1 MAILDWFTRK
11 VGSPKPRIGETIA
24 FDIAQDGNEIA
35 ARGDGIEVNFAVE
48 GIDLPPKADANF
60 AVWGLLPLA
69 MEEGFNLHIN
79 RPTDPLVAANAERV
93 SEIWEMWVPNRYR
106 SIKVSGEGGWSRGQ
120 SKRQNRVQLFSGG
133 IDSTYSVWKN
143 RDGGYVATVCGVD
156 KTDESNIDQLIAK
169 TDPLIEA
176 LNYRRI
182 VIRTN
187 AQREPSA
194 ITHAFT
200 LAGSLFLLSDLFEEG
215 TLAADSTYAEDMAT
229 FPWGTNHVTNEY
241 LAGSD
246 FSVRTIGADVAR
258 TDKITAIMGAGL
270 DPRTLSFCR
279 KRGVMPDNCGTCRK
293 CIRTKAMFLVS
304 TGSIPE
310 IFADNSFTETLAKE
324 MAKNFS
330 ERVHLF
336 DIYHCARN
344 RGVLDKIPTLAALVE
359 QCRAQGGEEA
369 DH

>member
-1 MAILDWFTRK
+1 MAILDWLTRN
-11 VGSPKPRIGETIA
+11 VGSPKSRIGETIA

-35 ARGDGIEVNFAVE
+35 ARSDGIEVNFAVE
-48 GIDLPPKADANF
+48 GIEMPPKADANF
-60 AVWGLLPLA
+60 AVWGLLPWA

-79 RPTDPLVAANAERV
+79 RPIDPLVAANAERV
-93 SEIWEMWVPNRYR
+93 SQIWEMWVPNRYR
-106 SIKVSGEGGWSRGQ
+106 SIKVSGEAGWSRGQ

-143 RDGGYVATVCGVD
+143 RDNGYVATVCGVD
-156 KTDESNIDQLIAK
+156 RTDESNIGQLIAK

-187 AQREPSA
+187 AQRDPTA

-200 LAGSLFLLSDLFEEG
+200 LAGSLFLLSDLFAEG

-229 FPWGTNHVTNEY
+229 FPWGTNPNEY

-246 FSVRTIGADVAR
+246 FSVRTVGANVAR
-258 TDKITAIMGAGL
+258 TDKISAIMG
-270 DPRTLSFCR
+270 
-279 KRGVMPDNCGTCRK
+279 DNCGTCRK

-310 IFADNSFTETLAKE
+310 IFVDNSFNEVLAQQ
-324 MAKNFS
+324 MARKFS

-336 DIYHCARN
+336 DIYHCAKS
-344 RGVLDKIPTLAALVE
+344 RGVLDKIPTLTALVE
-359 QCRAQGGEEA
+359 QCRAQGAEESG
-369 DH
+369 H

>member
-1 MAILDWFTRK
+1 MAILDWLTRN
-11 VGSPKPRIGETIA
+11 VGSPKSRIGETIA

-35 ARGDGIEVNFAVE
+35 ARGDGVEVNFAVE

-60 AVWGLLPLA
+60 AVWGLLPWA
-69 MEEGFNLHIN
+69 MEGGFNLHIN
-79 RPTDPLVAANAERV
+79 RPIDPLVAANAERV
-93 SEIWEMWVPNRYR
+93 SQIWEMWVPNRYR

-143 RDGGYVATVCGVD
+143 RDNGYVATVCGVD
-156 KTDESNIDQLIAK
+156 RTDESNIGQLIAK

-187 AQREPSA
+187 AQRAPTA

-200 LAGSLFLLSDLFEEG
+200 LAGGLFLLSDLFAEG
-215 TLAADSTYAEDMAT
+215 TLAANSTYAEDMAT

-246 FSVRTIGADVAR
+246 FSVRTVGADVAR
-258 TDKITAIMGAGL
+258 TDKIAAIMDAGL

-279 KRGVMPDNCGTCRK
+279 KLDVMPDNCGTCRK

-310 IFADNSFTETLAKE
+310 IFVDNSFNETLAQE
-324 MAKNFS
+324 MAKKFS

-336 DIYHCARN
+336 DIYHCAKS
-344 RGVLDKIPTLAALVE
+344 RGVLDKIPTLTALVE
-359 QCRAQGGEEA
+359 QCRAQGA
-369 DH
+369 

>member
-1 MAILDWFTRK
+1 M
-11 VGSPKPRIGETIA
+11 
-24 FDIAQDGNEIA
+24 
-35 ARGDGIEVNFAVE
+35 
-48 GIDLPPKADANF
+48 
-60 AVWGLLPLA
+60 
-69 MEEGFNLHIN
+69 
-79 RPTDPLVAANAERV
+79 
-93 SEIWEMWVPNRYR
+93 
-106 SIKVSGEGGWSRGQ
+106 
-120 SKRQNRVQLFSGG
+120 
-133 IDSTYSVWKN
+133 
-143 RDGGYVATVCGVD
+143 
-156 KTDESNIDQLIAK
+156 
-169 TDPLIEA
+169 IEA

-324 MAKNFS
+324 MAKNFPNGFTCS
-330 ERVHLF
+330 TFITAPEIAACWTRSPLSPLSWSNAGPKAAKRRTIELLSAAGHEVV
-336 DIYHCARN
+336 DDGASQVPKAVPGRIMVEARGT
-344 RGVLDKIPTLAALVE
+344 RSA
-359 QCRAQGGEEA
+359 R
-369 DH
+369 

>member
-1 MAILDWFTRK
+1 MAILDWFARK
-11 VGSPKPRIGETIA
+11 IESPRSRVGETIA
-24 FDIAQDGNEIA
+24 IDIAQAGNEIA
-35 ARGDGIEVNFAVE
+35 ACGDGIEVNFAVE

-79 RPTDPLVAANAERV
+79 RPIDPLVAANAEHL
-93 SEIWEMWVPNRYR
+93 SEIWETWVPNRYR
-106 SIKVSGEGGWSRGQ
+106 SIKVSGEGGWSRGP

-133 IDSTYSVWKN
+133 IDSTYSVWRN
-143 RDGGYVATVCGVD
+143 RDDGYAATVCGVD
-156 KTDESNIDQLIAK
+156 KTDESNIDQLVAK
-169 TDPLIEA
+169 TDPLLDA
-176 LNYRRI
+176 LDYRRI

-187 AQREPSA
+187 VQRDPSA

-246 FSVRTIGADVAR
+246 FSVRTVGADVTR
-258 TDKITAIMGAGL
+258 TDKIAAIMGAGL
-270 DPRTLSFCR
+270 DPSTLSFCR
-279 KRGVMPDNCGTCRK
+279 KRGVMPNNCGTCRK
-293 CIRTKAMFLVS
+293 CTRTKAMFLVS

-310 IFADNSFTETLAKE
+310 IFIDNSFNETLAE
-324 MAKNFS
+324 QMAEKFS

-336 DIYHCARN
+336 DIYHCAR
-344 RGVLDKIPTLAALVE
+344 RSGRLHLIPNLADLVE
-359 QCRAQGGEEA
+359 HIRAKGAVES